1 MSDDTKTGSETY
13 HIQKL
18 TEDNYRS
25 WAQQLK
31 WILDEKDLLELVEGK
46 ETAPV
51 ATEELAAWNKK
62 VKKARSILGSSVT
75 VSVMTYI
82 EGMMD
87 PVAMWRELEQRYNPK
102 SQVTLLQLVREF
114 MTARKDDSMD
124 MEHHLQ
130 RIKSL
135 KQRIE
140 EQGEA
145 ISDTMYNS
153 VLLNSLPDDY
163 KIVISILEATPDL
176 TATVIINRILEENRK
191 IYGAGGESSK
201 VALKTTGHQGK
212 TSGKSSGKS
221 KKSNDPAKLT
231 LKCTHCDKTG
241 HVEADCWTKQP
252 EKRPKKDSKVK
263 STADGSKFAMSA
275 KLSTNKHA
283 VEANPVWYVDTGA
296 TDHFSPF
303 KSDFK
308 DLRDFDKPYAIATA
322 KGTAHGTAI
331 GTVTLQVRANDEIHT
346 LYLNNAVYAPDMD
359 DRLLSAGTLFDLG
372 YETSLKPGVGGRIC
386 RDDIVVASLVKEG
399 KLFRLDTVKGAAK
412 AVTAAKAAT
421 TTAAET
427 DA

>member
-75 VSVMTYI
+75 ASVMTYI

-87 PVAMWRELEQRYNPK
+87 PAAMWRELEQRYNPK

-176 TATVIINRILEENRK
+176 TPTIIINRILEENRK

-201 VALKTTGHQGK
+201 VALKTMGH
-212 TSGKSSGKS
+212 
-221 KKSNDPAKLT
+221 
-231 LKCTHCDKTG
+231 
-241 HVEADCWTKQP
+241 
-252 EKRPKKDSKVK
+252 
-263 STADGSKFAMSA
+263 
-275 KLSTNKHA
+275 
-283 VEANPVWYVDTGA
+283 
-296 TDHFSPF
+296 
-303 KSDFK
+303 
-308 DLRDFDKPYAIATA
+308 
-322 KGTAHGTAI
+322 
-331 GTVTLQVRANDEIHT
+331 
-346 LYLNNAVYAPDMD
+346 
-359 DRLLSAGTLFDLG
+359 
-372 YETSLKPGVGGRIC
+372 
-386 RDDIVVASLVKEG
+386 
-399 KLFRLDTVKGAAK
+399 
-412 AVTAAKAAT
+412 
-421 TTAAET
+421 
-427 DA
+427 